1 MDYQEKD
8 QEYVDG
14 GISLVDV
21 FDVLK
26 KNWLVIFLVTAVF
39 LAIGYLYVKAQPP
52 VYTVQ
57 STYIVYAKDNKE
69 GSGTSYEGDLIE
81 SLTASDISRSKSFK
95 MLCVEDLQSSN
106 QLPNA
111 LRLWLAAAYGYS
123 ESELPSAATIRSM
136 LSFASD
142 DDSYFFF
149 TVSISSGNQ
158 KLVMDLNAALSDVL
172 SDEYRTSYEYGVLS
186 LALDGALPLKEDA
199 TAEDEADFEAKLQK
213 LGIACETPEQVSRV
227 SQDLSALLSR
237 YSVTDENRDRLR
249 GYAKYD
255 STPIDGSRIYHRDAS
270 ETPGVSSSSL
280 IYAIVAAGIGF
291 VLSAGAFVLV
301 RIFDTK
307 IRTEEDLRKHCPYP
321 TLAIIPAM
329 HMSSKGG
336 KRS

>member
-8 QEYVDG
+8 QESVDG

-69 GSGTSYEGDLIE
+69 GTGTSYEGDLIE
-81 SLTASDISRSKSFK
+81 SLSASDISRSKSFK

-106 QLPNA
+106 QLPNT

-123 ESELPSAATIRSM
+123 ESELPSAGTIRSM
-136 LSFASD
+136 ISIASD

-149 TVSISSGNQ
+149 TVSISSGDQ
-158 KLVMDLNAALSDVL
+158 KLVMDLNAAVSDVL
-172 SDEYRTSYEYGVLS
+172 SDEYRSSYEYGVLS
-186 LALDGALPLKEDA
+186 LALAGVEPLKADS
-199 TAEDEADFEAKLQK
+199 TAEDKAAFAAALQAAA
-213 LGIACETPEQVSRV
+213 IAYETPEQI
-227 SQDLSALLSR
+227 SQDLSAFNSR
-237 YSVTDENRDRLR
+237 YTVSDENRDRLI

-280 IYAIVAAGIGF
+280 IYAVVAAGIGF

-329 HMSSKGG
+329 HMRSKGG

>member
-8 QEYVDG
+8 QESTDS
-14 GISLVDV
+14 GISLVDI

-52 VYTVQ
+52 VYTAQ
-57 STYIVYAKDNKE
+57 STYIVYAKDNKDGA
-69 GSGTSYEGDLIE
+69 GSSYEGDLIE
-81 SLTASDISRSKSFK
+81 SLSASDISRSKSFK
-95 MLCVEDLQSSN
+95 MLCVEDLRSSN

-123 ESELPSAATIRSM
+123 ESDLPSAATIRSM
-136 LSFASD
+136 LSFSSD
-142 DDSYFFF
+142 EDSYFFF
-149 TVSISSGNQ
+149 TVSISSGNK
-158 KLVMDLNAALSDVL
+158 KLVMDLNAAVSDVL
-172 SDEYRTSYEYGVLS
+172 SDAYRTSYEYGVLS
-186 LALDGALPLKEDA
+186 LALAGVEPLKAES
-199 TAEDEADFEAKLQK
+199 TAEDKAAFAAAL
-213 LGIACETPEQVSRV
+213 LAAGIAYETPEQVSL
-227 SQDLSALLSR
+227 DLSALLSR
-237 YSVTDENRDRLR
+237 YPVNDENRVRLA

-291 VLSAGAFVLV
+291 VLSAGAFILV